1 MNDLMGKQI
10 GNYNIIESIGDG
22 GMGKV
27 FKGIHVTLDRIVAL
41 KMIDPELL
49 SNSEIINRF
58 YKEAKI
64 QALLNHPNIV
74 TVFDF
79 LEVENNYFIVMEY
92 IKGES
97 IGKIIKDQG
106 AFEFN
111 VAINIFKQILSGIA
125 HAHSKGIIH
134 RDIKP
139 NNFLL
144 TPNVVKITDFGIAHI
159 ISDTGLTV
167 AGAVLGTPKY
177 MSPEQILGQKID
189 HRSDVYSLGISF
201 YEMLTG
207 KVPFDGSGNSD
218 YEIKRGHVEGEPPLL
233 RTINP
238 GISDETEKI
247 VLKSLSKSPDQRYQS
262 VVEFLEAFEQI
273 KTYDLRVNSDEDL
286 NSSDQLIVN
295 IGEDNI
301 NEDSNDSAG
310 YDDSGDLCDLSL
322 PFILSTF
329 YKEKKSGILNIES
342 DYNMKV
348 YFIQGYI
355 VYLEGNNKEY
365 ALAEI
370 LVDKSRISKEDQE
383 SAVSFA
389 HETGLKIG
397 EALIKMGKISPHEL
411 SDLLETQIKEKLLA
425 GLVIS
430 TGKYYYI
437 DTQDLNLEVMYNI
450 NPIQVI
456 YDAVKRSIL
465 EDRNITDLISDDTT
479 SITPSPN
486 ITNELSNLKL
496 ARPKELK
503 LANLLRKDQAIS
515 DLIDK
520 SPLSEEETYDFLY
533 FLKIAD
539 FIDLKSE
546 NFNNPKD
553 VSNDEK
559 QKHLD
564 EKKSSDDDTDRMSID
579 EIEEIRNLTERN
591 NK

>member
-111 VAINIFKQILSGIA
+111 MAINIFKQILSGIA

-177 MSPEQILGQKID
+177 MSPEQILGEKID

-370 LVDKSRISKEDQE
+370 LVDQSRISKEDQE

-411 SDLLETQIKEKLLA
+411 SDMLETQIKEKLLA

-496 ARPKELK
+496 ASPKELK

-546 NFNNPKD
+546 NFNNAKD

-559 QKHLD
+559 QKYLD
-564 EKKSSDDDTDRMSID
+564 EK
-579 EIEEIRNLTERN
+579 N
-591 NK
+591 

>member
-177 MSPEQILGQKID
+177 MSPEQILGEKID

-238 GISDETEKI
+238 GISDETEEI

-273 KTYDLRVNSDEDL
+273 KSYDLRVNSDEDL

-301 NEDSNDSAG
+301 NGDSNDSAG

-322 PFILSTF
+322 PFILSTY

-370 LVDKSRISKEDQE
+370 LVDKCRISKEDQE

-389 HETGLKIG
+389 HETGIKIG

-411 SDLLETQIKEKLLA
+411 SDMLETQIKEKLLA

-437 DTQDLNLEVMYNI
+437 DTQDLNLEVIYNI

-479 SITPSPN
+479 SITPGPN

-496 ARPKELK
+496 ASPKELK

-546 NFNNPKD
+546 NFNNAKD

-559 QKHLD
+559 
-564 EKKSSDDDTDRMSID
+564 
-579 EIEEIRNLTERN
+579 
-591 NK
+591 